1 MGGSDPAADPLKNVD
16 PELRD
21 RYLKVL
27 EDKEQL
33 SKMED
38 ELDNL
43 IANLEKQKKQIFA
56 DPQHADYAYVTYED
70 LENLPIWNNSS
81 TRNTQD
87 GVSDDQSLVIAIQ
100 TPHGSHLNI
109 FHQKKAEQQLSR
121 LNPSGQDYSTPSQ
134 DMKNSYHLEIDAETG
149 R

>member
-1 MGGSDPAADPLKNVD
+1 M
-16 PELRD
+16 RD

-33 SKMED
+33 CKIED

-43 IANLEKQKKQIFA
+43 INNLEKQKKQIFA
-56 DPQHADYAYVTYED
+56 DPQHADFAYVTYED
-70 LENLPIWNNSS
+70 LENLPIWNNNS
-81 TRNTQD
+81 TKGTQD
-87 GVSDDQSLVIAIQ
+87 GASDDQSLVIAIQ

-121 LNPSGQDYSTPSQ
+121 LNPSGQDYSTPSEA
-134 DMKNSYHLEIDAETG
+134 MKNSYHLEIDAETG